1 MRTPQEIQEITFS
14 KAVFGG
20 YDMETVDQFVEP
32 LVEDYVTLYNEN
44 AVLKSKLKVLV
55 AKLEEY
61 RDTEAQR
68 LAAEE
73 ESKKACEQMKK
84 DAEEQ
89 SRKILQ
95 EAEAIAASRN
105 TEEKIQQEEYR
116 LNCAKQLALNFID
129 VLEKDI
135 DGHLELLKSLRQRD
149 LAYEVPSPV
158 RKQDYD
164 VKIAEEKKSSASK
177 IASEIEENLQKLGLS
192 DDEAV
197 PSVQE
202 EIKESPTKESPT
214 IKFSDL
220 QFGKNYDPM
229 GN

>member
-32 LVEDYVTLYNEN
+32 LVEDYITLYNEN
-44 AVLKSKLKVLV
+44 EVLKNKLKVLV

-61 RDTEAQR
+61 RDTEKER

-73 ESKKACEQMKK
+73 ASKKACEQMKK

-105 TEEKIQQEEYR
+105 TEEQIQQENYR

-129 VLEKDI
+129 VLEQDI
-135 DGHLELLKSLRQRD
+135 GGHMELLKSLRERD
-149 LAYEVPSPV
+149 LSVEVPSPV
-158 RKQDYD
+158 KKQDYD
-164 VKIAEEKKSSASK
+164 IKIAGDKKSSTK
-177 IASEIEENLQKLGLS
+177 DIASEIEESLQKLGLS
-192 DDEAV
+192 DDEPQAA
-197 PSVQE
+197 QE
-202 EIKESPTKESPT
+202 EVKESPVKESPT

-220 QFGKNYDPM
+220 QFGKNYDPV
-229 GN
+229 NN